1 MVNLKIIMNKIGVV
15 KSTIIIMS
23 EIPVLMKSN
32 LNAIMSL
39 ANSDIGIIEA
49 RGKIKD
55 NNTIARLLL
64 EEVER
69 NSDSAYIKMV

>member
-1 MVNLKIIMNKIGVV
+1 MNKIGVV